1 MIFICLVGIAANAQ
15 NFQSTSLYLTVARH
29 SETKVNKESRYRPYQ
44 STIYEPF
51 AASVTGSSDSHSGE
65 QSAIN
70 NRRNAFGGMG
80 EEEGDD
86 PSYRDPNTP
95 VGDPWVMLLMAA
107 MAAGV
112 VAKKRQIENA

>member
-1 MIFICLVGIAANAQ
+1 MIFICLGIAVNANT
-15 NFQSTSLYLTVARH
+15 FQSTSLYLTVARH
-29 SETKVNKESRYRPYQ
+29 SETKVDKEPTYRPYQ

-86 PSYRDPNTP
+86 PSYRDPNSP
-95 VGDPWVMLLMAA
+95 VGEPWVMLLMAA